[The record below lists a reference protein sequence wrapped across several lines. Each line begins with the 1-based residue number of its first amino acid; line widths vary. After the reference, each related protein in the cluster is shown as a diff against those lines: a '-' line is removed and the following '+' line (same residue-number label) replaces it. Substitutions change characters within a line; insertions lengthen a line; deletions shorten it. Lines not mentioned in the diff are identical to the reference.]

1 MIKIKDCRCVTIG
14 RSPPRKRPPGS
25 FASPA
30 SPFQMHTGS
39 ISARILAVR
48 STGKSAG
55 RVEAANY
62 RTVRIPTDTEIP
74 VMIKGRFGETHKT
87 NFL

>member
-1 MIKIKDCRCVTIG
+1 
-14 RSPPRKRPPGS
+14 
-25 FASPA
+25 
-30 SPFQMHTGS
+30 MHTGS
-39 ISARILAVR
+39 ISARLLAVR
-48 STGKSAG
+48 GAGKSPG
-55 RVEAANY
+55 RVETANY